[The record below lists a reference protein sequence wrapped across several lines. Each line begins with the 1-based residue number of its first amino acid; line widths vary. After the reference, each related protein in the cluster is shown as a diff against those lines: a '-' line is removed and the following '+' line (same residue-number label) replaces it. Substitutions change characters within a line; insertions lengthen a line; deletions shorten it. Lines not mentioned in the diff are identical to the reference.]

1 MPRYRCFFFGDDL
14 QVRRMADAIHPDDE
28 NAKRWGLG
36 ILAHQSDRA
45 TCEIWEGNRLVCLFT
60 GLPPSI

>member
-1 MPRYRCFFFGDDL
+1 
-14 QVRRMADAIHPDDE
+14 MADAIHPDDE